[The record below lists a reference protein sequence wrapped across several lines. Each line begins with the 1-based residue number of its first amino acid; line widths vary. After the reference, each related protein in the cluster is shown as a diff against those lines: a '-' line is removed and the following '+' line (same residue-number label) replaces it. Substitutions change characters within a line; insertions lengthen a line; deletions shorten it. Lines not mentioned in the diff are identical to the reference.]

1 MAHTI
6 KIFRS
11 GYVRKGITISAMGIY
26 LFAGLGCSQ
35 IPDYA
40 NPVDWYSSAKEWV
53 TGLGQPVNSER
64 STNLVKSE
72 NKAPFPSLGSVPARP
87 SRTSEPVNKRIAS
100 GLIADRKS
108 ARYMDQ
114 ELRAGSVTPVKP
126 VKSSAVG
133 NSSRMSMAR
142 DLVPNEP
149 RVPMGRPSYSS
160 RPSQAVPKGR
170 VPVIPKQQRQSAI
183 TLPPQKVT
191 SPTSTVA
198 VSSLAEPAAARD
210 KREARFP
217 KREISSGRLGTDNKQ
232 MGFAQAD
239 RFSPRFPALSNL
251 TNTGP
256 DSQKTLRGDIE
267 RDRIPIAIVYFG
279 NNSSSLNA
287 ESKDRIRRAYSKYIK
302 GKDGTVHVIG
312 HASSRT
318 PNVERSRHQIA
329 NFRVSNNRAV
339 AVAKE
344 LLRLGVK
351 SEKLL
356 VSAVSDQRPAF
367 LEVMPAGEAANR
379 RAEIYFS
386 Q

>member
-1 MAHTI
+1 MAQTI

-11 GYVRKGITISAMGIY
+11 GYVRKGVTISAMGMY

-40 NPVDWYSSAKEWV
+40 NPVDWYGSAKEWV
-53 TGLGQPVNSER
+53 TSLGQPLNSER

-72 NKAPFPSLGSVPARP
+72 NKASFPSLGSVPARP

-108 ARYMDQ
+108 ARYMDE

-126 VKSSAVG
+126 VGSSAVG

-170 VPVIPKQQRQSAI
+170 VPVIPKQQRPSSI

-251 TNTGP
+251 TTKGP
-256 DSQKTLRGDIE
+256 ASQKTLLGDIE

>member
-1 MAHTI
+1 MAQTI

-64 STNLVKSE
+64 SPNLVNSE

-87 SRTSEPVNKRIAS
+87 SRTSDSINKKIAS

-114 ELRAGSVTPVKP
+114 ELRAGSVTSVKP

-170 VPVIPKQQRQSAI
+170 VPVIPKQQRPSSI

-198 VSSLAEPAAARD
+198 VSSLADPAAAWD

-217 KREISSGRLGTDNKQ
+217 KREISTSRLGTDNPQ
-232 MGFAQAD
+232 RGFAQAD

-256 DSQKTLRGDIE
+256 DSQKSLLGDIE

-287 ESKDRIRRAYSKYIK
+287 ESKDRIRRAYSKFIK
-302 GKDGTVHVIG
+302 GKGGTVHVIG